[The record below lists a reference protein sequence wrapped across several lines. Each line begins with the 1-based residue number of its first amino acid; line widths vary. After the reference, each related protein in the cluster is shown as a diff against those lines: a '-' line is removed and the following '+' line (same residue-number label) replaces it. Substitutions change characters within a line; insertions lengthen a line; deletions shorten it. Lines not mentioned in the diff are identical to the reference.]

1 MGILNL
7 FKAKQGNNNASA
19 NQKAVVDDVSFIKE
33 MQHINGPWQQY
44 DFLLAAMG
52 YGWEYMV
59 DSADYMTKADLDN
72 IGTVSVSFLIG
83 SPEEE
88 RVDEY
93 RACGSIKEMNS
104 LKEEAGALGLGGISR
119 IVGAPVKI
127 VWINQTRVLRFFSPV
142 DDEDLM
148 LRYAETVIRR
158 TFGTENAMKKYKPVP
173 NEDER

>member
-1 MGILNL
+1 
-7 FKAKQGNNNASA
+7 
-19 NQKAVVDDVSFIKE
+19 
-33 MQHINGPWQQY
+33 
-44 DFLLAAMG
+44 
-52 YGWEYMV
+52 MV